1 MINLSI
7 FGLIIFLSGV
17 HGLDHGQIGEYH
29 KVSAYLGHNLVLR
42 DGCPTVSCD
51 PKRRSCIKTNL
62 QIQARYEKCLR

>member
-1 MINLSI
+1 MMNLSI
-7 FGLIIFLSGV
+7 AGFMIFLFGV

-42 DGCPTVSCD
+42 DGCPEVSCD